1 MKLSQLSPLTQK
13 PIPRRARL
21 ARPGQSLDTVSLSKP
36 AGTRGWK
43 KAGLAAA
50 AVCSL
55 AGLTASPASAASSTA
70 TVRVLTLNTWLD
82 CKDGVE
88 GIAEVLKASRADVV
102 GLQEIGSC
110 AEKLSDKLGY
120 TLVKQDDWHAMLTR
134 LPVESVTPA
143 RHGMVVRLENGQ
155 PLAVFNAHLYHSPY
169 QPYQLLGIPYGDG
182 IFVKTEAEAQDQARL
197 ARGHD
202 VTSILSDMAGVQAP
216 MILTGDF
223 NEPSHLDWT
232 QRAVEAGRHPIKV
245 EWPASKSFAEAGF
258 KDSYRVVYPD
268 EIEHPGFT
276 WTPRTADDD
285 PKDHHDRLDFVMF
298 KGQQIE
304 PQSVEVVGEDSPRSD
319 IAVTPYPTDH
329 RGVVAEFEI
338 QP

>member
-1 MKLSQLSPLTQK
+1 MKLNSLSPLTPK
-13 PIPRRARL
+13 PTARRL
-21 ARPGQSLDTVSLSKP
+21 KKNRPADCLDTVSLSRSGGS
-36 AGTRGWK
+36 AGWR

-50 AVCSL
+50 AACSL
-55 AGLTASPASAASSTA
+55 GGLMASPASAASSTA

-82 CKDGVE
+82 CKDGVD

-120 TLVKQDDWHAMLTR
+120 NLVKQDDWHAMLTR
-134 LPVESVTPA
+134 LPVESVTPG

-182 IFVKTEAEAQDQARL
+182 VFVKTEAEAQEQARL

-232 QRAVEAGRHPIKV
+232 QRAAEAGRHPIKV

-258 KDSYRVVYPD
+258 KDSYRVVNPD
-268 EIEHPGFT
+268 ELTHPGFT

-285 PKDHHDRLDFVMF
+285 PKDHHDRLDFVLF
-298 KGQQIE
+298 KGDQIQ
-304 PQSVEVVGEDSPRSD
+304 PQAVEIVGESSPRSD
-319 IAVTPYPTDH
+319 IVVTPYPTDH
-329 RGVVAEFEI
+329 RGVVAEFEVK
-338 QP
+338 P